1 LDLTASWHLL
11 QTILADLRPY
21 WRWRWVFILA
31 TWGLSMI
38 GWFVV
43 AVLPE
48 RYESMTRI
56 YADTD
61 NLLTPLLHN
70 IAVQTDFQKQLMV
83 MQRTLIN
90 RTNMA
95 RVAQAIDLDL
105 DAQTD
110 LEKERL
116 YASLSSRVTIR
127 VEALNLFQVGFRDSD
142 PKRAKKG
149 VDTLISIFVETN
161 LGQNRASMENART
174 FLDTQIQDYEQKM
187 RQSEQRLAAFKSQN
201 VEVLPSGVGASFS
214 GRLEEFRRDQ
224 MVAKSRADNALAA
237 RDQLRAAL
245 SSIPQFIEVSA
256 NPQVVVNGGT
266 VGGGTTRQRVAQLRR
281 EIAFL
286 QSRFT
291 EQHLDV
297 ISAKR
302 ALELAERQLAEE
314 TQAKDSGGP
323 DQELANARISNPV
336 YEQLKLRLVQ
346 ANADLA
352 QAQSQVAISTSE
364 LARIQSMAD
373 VAPRIEAELADL
385 NREYGVFRAKYE
397 EMLNRRES
405 ARISQAVETSGDK
418 VQFRVI
424 EPPQV
429 PVRPSFPNRPLL
441 MALVFVVAIAGS
453 CGLVFVVRF
462 FDDTIASPRTLIEEF
477 HLRVLGS
484 VSMVDTPAMAA
495 ARRRST
501 RVFSWVAGGLL
512 ATFAMLLLLTQ
523 LYQVT
528 DLLAKVEM
536 PIFLERLVSNV
547 G

>member
-1 LDLTASWHLL
+1 LTVSWHLL
-11 QTILADLRPY
+11 QTILADLKPY
-21 WRWRWVFILA
+21 WRWRWVFILS
-31 TWGLSMI
+31 TWALSMV

-187 RQSEQRLAAFKSQN
+187 RQTEQRLAAFKSQN
-201 VEVLPSGVGASFS
+201 YEVLPSGVGASFS
-214 GRLEEFRRDQ
+214 GRLEEVRRDQ

-245 SSIPQFIEVSA
+245 ASIPQFLEVSA
-256 NPQVVVNGGT
+256 NPQVVVNGGGA

-281 EIAFL
+281 EIAVL

-302 ALELAERQLAEE
+302 ALDLAERQLAEE
-314 TQAKDSGGP
+314 TQAKTAGGP
-323 DQELANARISNPV
+323 DQDFANARISNPV

-346 ANADLA
+346 ANGDLA

-453 CGLVFVVRF
+453 CGLVFVVRI
-462 FDDTIASPRTLIEEF
+462 FDDTIVSARTLTEEF

-484 VSMVDTPAMAA
+484 VSMVDTPAAA
-495 ARRRST
+495 ATRRRST
-501 RVFSWVAGGLL
+501 RVFSWVAGSLL
-512 ATFAMLLLLTQ
+512 ATFVMVLLLTQ

-536 PIFLERLVSNV
+536 PIFLERLLSNV